1 MRTSDLSQR
10 QKAAIIVRL
19 LLEEDDSVSLDRLPD
34 EAQTLLAEEMAGME
48 LIDRYTR
55 DAVIE
60 EFCQDLESVGVTFPG
75 DLTGTLAMLTGKIS
89 AGSSDKLLQAAA
101 VEGKADAWARL
112 ATLPKEQI
120 LTLARTEPPELV
132 AVMLSKLPV
141 EMASAAFM
149 SLSRD
154 RARTVAQAMSMTAT
168 IGQQA
173 LRRIGTVLLQAA
185 DAIPRPALP
194 TPAADRVG
202 AILNFASADLRD
214 DVLVALD
221 EQDHDFAEG
230 VRRAIFIFAHI
241 PARVEPR
248 DVPRILREVEQSVLV
263 KALSAQGEA
272 DAEAAQFLLANT
284 SQRMADGLRE
294 EVRALGQIRP
304 KAIEDAMVEVVTA
317 IRNLNTAG
325 EITLRMP
332 SDEG

>member
-1 MRTSDLSQR
+1 MRTADLSQR

-60 EFCQDLESVGVTFPG
+60 EFCADLESVGVTFPG

-120 LTLARTEPPELV
+120 LTLARSEPPELV
-132 AVMLSKLPV
+132 AVMLSRLPV

-149 SLSRD
+149 SLPRD

-168 IGQQA
+168 IGQTA

-202 AILNFASADLRD
+202 AILNFATAELRD

-221 EQDHDFAEG
+221 EQDHHFAEG

-263 KALSAQGEA
+263 KALSAPGDAE
-272 DAEAAQFLLANT
+272 AEAAQFLLANT

-294 EVRALGQIRP
+294 EVAALGQIRP

-317 IRNLNTAG
+317 IRNLNAAG

-332 SDEG
+332 SDDE